1 MINFAVFLRKYHMLY
16 KFIFVSAAFFL
27 FFSCSNDFDLT
38 EGKTELPVIYGLLS
52 QNDTAVYVRVEKVF
66 VDEDIEPKILASD
79 PNNLYYDDI
88 TVELKNLRT
97 NDSYIMKRVDGNL
110 EGYPRSEGIFVQ
122 SPNILYKLHNDEL
135 QGGILG
141 DTSRYEITL
150 KKEDGSVIASST
162 TRVLRK
168 LLESDIASPSAS
180 GSLAFE
186 YNRDLNISFRSDK
199 FAFTHD
205 IAIIIHYT
213 EEKNGVS
220 SDKSLRW
227 PIAKNFAANQ
237 PFNLNIQYAVR
248 GRAFYE
254 FLKSSLT
261 VDPLINRFLKS
272 GSIEIIS
279 GGEEIKNYVS
289 IVQANIGITSSGE
302 FPTYTNIKNGVGL
315 FSSRT
320 RLLRENINFANPTR
334 DSISN
339 GIITRDLNF
348 R

>member
-1 MINFAVFLRKYHMLY
+1 MSY
-16 KFIFVSAAFFL
+16 KFFIALSGLFF

-38 EGKTELPVIYGLLS
+38 EGKTDIPVIYGLLS

-66 VDEDIEPKILASD
+66 VDEEVEPKILASD

-97 NDSYIMKRVDGNL
+97 NVSYIMRRVDGNL

-122 SPNILYKLHNDEL
+122 SPNILYKLHTDEL

-141 DTSRYEITL
+141 DTARYQITL
-150 KKEDGSVIASST
+150 KKEDGSVLASST

-168 LLESDIASPSAS
+168 LVDSDIAAPSAS
-180 GSLAFE
+180 GNLAFE
-186 YNRDLNISFRSDK
+186 YNRDLNISFRSDP

-205 IAIIIHYT
+205 LAIIIHYT
-213 EEKNGVS
+213 EEKNGVAT
-220 SDKSLRW
+220 DKTLRW

-237 PFNLNIQYAVR
+237 PNNLNIQFAIR
-248 GRAFYE
+248 GRSFYE
-254 FLKSSLT
+254 YLKSNLDA
-261 VDPLINRFLKS
+261 DPLISRFLKS

-279 GGEEIKNYVS
+279 GGAEIKNYVS

-302 FPTYTNIKNGVGL
+302 FPTYTNIQNGVGL

-334 DSISN
+334 DSIAN
-339 GIITRDLNF
+339 GIITRELNF